1 MENRKLTKVMWL
13 EEDLFEAENFI
24 EDALNYDLEVVRFT
38 CWEDAKN
45 SITENPKKWEAIVLD
60 PKCKLYGGDCP
71 NPKRFLPQVF
81 CDITALSIKND
92 IIYPWYIFTN
102 LPPKEFQKLVIKDRE
117 RFDRDWERPYY
128 IIDQDAKRLL
138 TNIKTQTSN
147 RERTKVR
154 EGVHKDMFEKLE
166 QLSAFSQGFTKEDI
180 ASMEDLMISIYEN
193 KDSNRCNFVN
203 LRKIIEGLFKSMI
216 YFNIVP
222 NNICNEN
229 GEINLTGYCRI
240 LSGIDYYGKSYILEE
255 KFLDEVAVSNLW
267 MILKIC
273 HGSSHTKSTNDNT
286 VRKDVNKYL
295 AITGTKNLL
304 HACTLMLADII
315 LMYCHN
321 IIKHSAEIQSG
332 TSFWSKK

>member
-1 MENRKLTKVMWL
+1 MENKTLTKVMWL

-38 CWEDAKN
+38 CWEDAIN

-60 PKCKLYGGDCP
+60 PKCKLYGGDYP

-102 LPPKEFQKLVIKDRE
+102 LPPIEFQELVIKDRE

-138 TNIKTQTSN
+138 TNIKNQTSN
-147 RERTKVR
+147 RERTKIR
-154 EGVHKDMFEKLE
+154 EGVHKDMFEKLA
-166 QLSAFSQGFTKEDI
+166 QLSGFSQGFTKEDI

-222 NNICNEN
+222 NNIRNEN
-229 GEINLTGYCRI
+229 GEINLTSYCRI
-240 LSGIDYYGKSYILEE
+240 LSGKDHYGKSYILKE

-267 MILKIC
+267 MILEIC
-273 HGSSHTKSTNDNT
+273 NGSSHAKSTNDNT

-332 TSFWSKK
+332 TSFWS

>member
-102 LPPKEFQKLVIKDRE
+102 LPPKEFQELVIKDRE

-286 VRKDVNKYL
+286 VRKDVNEYL

-304 HACTLMLADII
+304 HACTLMLADTI

-321 IIKHSAEIQSG
+321 IKKHLAEIQSG